1 MTGYTRSPRLIKGA
15 IVAFRP
21 PVPVPVVIPFQIN
34 PDSLARNVQAR
45 FAEGNGGAETFRLAG
60 APQETIK
67 LEAVFDA
74 TDDLEAGDD
83 VAKDS
88 GIHPRLAAL
97 ETLLY
102 PQAATVI
109 ANTVLMNL
117 GTIEI
122 LPMQS
127 PFTILI
133 WGRQRIVPVKLE
145 ALAITEEAYDTSLNP
160 IRAKVGM
167 DLNVLSYADLR
178 TTHPG
183 YAMFLAHQLLKE
195 TMAAVGNANSLGA
208 VLGADVNLL

>member
-117 GTIEI
+117 GPIEI